1 MVEAFL
7 TLVQVPPNILLKTRM
22 VREIPCGYPM
32 QGTWTSHI
40 LSHLQNVNPSPIR
53 VRLARLV
60 CHLEQQVVLLVL
72 LVLHIAPLKHRAEAL
87 SPYLVKECDRP
98 DGREDGRHQWL
109 VHTRHLQHR
118 HVVRYP

>member
-1 MVEAFL
+1 MLVEAFL
-7 TLVQVPPNILLKTRM
+7 TLVQVPPNIMLKTRM
-22 VREIPCGYPM
+22 VREIQCGYPM
-32 QGTWTSHI
+32 QGTLTLHI
-40 LSHLQNVNPSPIR
+40 LSHLQDVNPVM

-98 DGREDGRHQWL
+98 DGREDGRHQWS
-109 VHTRHLQHR
+109 VHMRHLQHR